1 MAAKGKVNIIWQI
14 IFVAIVP
21 FGYVWAFY
29 KIEKIKKMIL
39 YVELPSIALVIL
51 LDVIIISS
59 GFPITEEE
67 AEIFTE
73 PGPEFIPGLIVS
85 FAGFSIIVGFAI
97 YLIYKWSVE
106 WNKKF
111 DNIESTV

>member
-29 KIEKIKKMIL
+29 KIEKVRKMIL

-51 LDVIIISS
+51 LDVLLISS
-59 GFPITEEE
+59 GLPMTEEE

-73 PGPEFIPGLIVS
+73 PSPEFIAGLVVS
-85 FAGFSIIVGFAI
+85 VIGFSIIVSFAI
-97 YLIYKWSVE
+97 YLIYKWSVK
-106 WNKKF
+106 WNQKF
-111 DNIESTV
+111 DNIKSSV